1 MMLYAV
7 NSHTQGTPPLAGFY
21 SKAFLFFAALSS
33 SLSLLAVIGVLTSMI
48 SW

>member
-7 NSHTQGTPPLAGFY
+7 NSHTQGIPPLAGFY
-21 SKAFLFFAALSS
+21 SKAFLVFAALNS
-33 SLSLLAVIGVLTSMI
+33 SLSLLAVIEIHTSVI